1 MNTILNIPPL
11 SPNIE
16 IYPMDGGKY
25 MIHQTEFDKRILI
38 SGHLHDII
46 HYFDKEPGTLTKE
59 ILSRLG
65 ITTEEVEQLYTNLAR
80 YGIVAGNDTVSK
92 HNPASYLTFKTT
104 LIPEKIVRPISFILA
119 PLFTHWFFSASVC
132 IFAAFIGS
140 LMIDHLDFRS
150 IYNHL
155 DGMSLLKL
163 QGIFMS
169 GLILHEFGHAAA
181 CKRYGAN
188 PGPIGFGFYLFTPVL
203 FADVSD
209 AWKLKKYQR
218 IIVDLGGFYLQLLFC
233 VILGVFYLTTH
244 SPIFIPAIALNL
256 ISIVVNLNP
265 FFRYDGYWALSDGLG
280 IYNLRP
286 KALQKVNSLFKRI
299 RGKVSDF
306 TLHSSLDYFLFI
318 YGFIC
323 YCFLFF
329 FLFYIVVKNPQSVLY
344 FPINLYHFVENLFQ
358 QELDSITL
366 KNEFRRLLIPLVFYI
381 IVIKYIIRNRLKIKG
396 FFKNKQKQYEL

>member
-1 MNTILNIPPL
+1 MSVVLTIPPL

-16 IYPMDGGKY
+16 IHPMDGGRY

-38 SGHLHDII
+38 SSHLHDII
-46 HYFDKEPGTLTKE
+46 CYFDKEPSALTE
-59 ILSRLG
+59 ETLSRLG
-65 ITTEEVEQLYTNLAR
+65 VTAEEVEQLYTNLAR
-80 YGIVAGNDTVSK
+80 YGIVAGNDKVSK
-92 HNPASYLTFKTT
+92 HNPAGYLTFKTT
-104 LIPEKIVRPISFILA
+104 LIPEKIVRPISGVLA
-119 PLFTHWFFSASVC
+119 PLFTHWFFIASVC
-132 IFAAFIGS
+132 IFAAFTGS

-155 DGMSLLKL
+155 DAPSLLKL
-163 QGIFMS
+163 QGLFMA

-188 PGPIGFGFYLFTPVL
+188 PGSIGFGFYLFTPVL

-218 IIVDLGGFYLQLLFC
+218 IIVDLGGFYLQLFFSA
-233 VILGVFYLTTH
+233 VLGVLYLTYH
-244 SPIFIPAIALNL
+244 NPIFIPAIALNF
-256 ISIVVNLNP
+256 ISTCVNLNP

-286 KALQKVNSLFKRI
+286 KALQKVNSLFSRI
-299 RGKVSDF
+299 RNKASTF
-306 TLHSSLDYFLFI
+306 TLRSAMDYFLFF
-318 YGFIC
+318 YGLIC
-323 YCFLFF
+323 YSFLFF

-344 FPINLYHFVENLFQ
+344 FPVNLYHFFENLFR
-358 QELDSITL
+358 QEMEPLVL

-381 IVIKYIIRNRLKIKG
+381 IVIKYIIRNRVKIKD
-396 FFKNKQKQYEL
+396 FFKH